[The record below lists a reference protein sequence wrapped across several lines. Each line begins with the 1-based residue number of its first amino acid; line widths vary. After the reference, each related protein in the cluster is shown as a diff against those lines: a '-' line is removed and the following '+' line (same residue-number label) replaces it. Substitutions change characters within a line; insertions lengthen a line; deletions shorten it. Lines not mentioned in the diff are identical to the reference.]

1 MIILEFFRDFLL
13 RTAIVGGI
21 FLLLTLSFAIGAM
34 IGGEIGV
41 CIGVAIGAC
50 FTVTVLDYLL

>member
-21 FLLLTLSFAIGAM
+21 FLLLTLSVIIGAM
-34 IGGEIGV
+34 IGGGIGV
-41 CIGVAIGAC
+41 CIGAVISVC
-50 FTVTVLDYLL
+50 FIITVLDYLL